1 MTGQVETKFT
11 LPHSNK
17 VDEHVATMKERFFED
32 LKIGD
37 RFKSETYKVTEEQI
51 ISFAREFDP
60 QPFHLERA
68 VADKTMFGGL
78 IASGW
83 HTAAIT
89 MRLFVQ
95 MLNCA
100 EGAIGLGVDEL
111 RWPNAVK
118 PGDELQVEVEIVDLR
133 ESRSKQAYG
142 VVRLRY
148 VTTNQ
153 RGEIVQTMFASALV
167 PRKTK

>member
-1 MTGQVETKFT
+1 M
-11 LPHSNK
+11 N
-17 VDEHVATMKERFFED
+17 ERYFED
-32 LKIGD
+32 LKVGD
-37 RFKSETYKVTEEQI
+37 RFKSQTYKVSEEQI

-60 QPFHLERA
+60 QPFHLDRA
-68 VADKTMFGGL
+68 VASRTMFGEL

-95 MLNCA
+95 TLNCA
-100 EGAIGLGVDEL
+100 QGAIGLGVDEL
-111 RWPNAVK
+111 RWPNAVR
-118 PGDELQVEVEIVDLR
+118 PGDELQVEIEIVDLR
-133 ESRSKQAYG
+133 TSRSRPSHG

-167 PRKTK
+167 PRRSV

>member
-1 MTGQVETKFT
+1 MNQ
-11 LPHSNK
+11 
-17 VDEHVATMKERFFED
+17 RYFED
-32 LKIGD
+32 LRIGD
-37 RFKSETYKVTEEQI
+37 RFKSAPYKVSEEQI

-60 QPFHLERA
+60 QPFHLDAA

-95 MLNCA
+95 TLNFA

-111 RWPNAVK
+111 RWPTAVK

-133 ESRSKQAYG
+133 ESRSKPTHG

-167 PRKTK
+167 LRRPN

>member
-1 MTGQVETKFT
+1 MRQKINVQM
-11 LPHSNK
+11 NR
-17 VDEHVATMKERFFED
+17 RFFED
-32 LKIGD
+32 LKVGD
-37 RFKSETYKVTEEQI
+37 RFKSQTYEVTEEQI

-68 VADKTMFGGL
+68 VADKTMFEGL

-95 MLNCA
+95 TLNFA

-111 RWPNAVK
+111 RWPTAVK
-118 PGDELQVEVEIVDLR
+118 PNDVLQVETEIVDLR
-133 ESRSKQAYG
+133 ESQSKPSHG
-142 VVRLRY
+142 IVRLRY

-153 RGEIVQTMFASALV
+153 RGEVVQTMYASALV
-167 PRKTK
+167 LRRKR

>member
-1 MTGQVETKFT
+1 MFAGR
-11 LPHSNK
+11 
-17 VDEHVATMKERFFED
+17 MKQRYFED
-32 LKIGD
+32 LKAGD
-37 RFKSETYKVTEEQI
+37 RFRSATYKVSQEQI

-60 QPFHLERA
+60 QPFHLDAA
-68 VADKTMFGGL
+68 VAPQTMFAGL

-95 MLNCA
+95 TLNFA

-111 RWPNAVK
+111 RWPNAVR
-118 PGDELQVEVEIVDLR
+118 PDDVLQVETEIVDLR
-133 ESRSKQAYG
+133 LSRSKPSHG
-142 VVRLRY
+142 IVRLRN

-153 RGEIVQTMFASALV
+153 RGEIAQTMTASALV
-167 PRKTK
+167 LRTKR

>member
-1 MTGQVETKFT
+1 MQ
-11 LPHSNK
+11 
-17 VDEHVATMKERFFED
+17 ERYFED
-32 LKIGD
+32 LKAGD
-37 RFKSETYKVTEEQI
+37 RFKSATYAVTEEQI

-60 QPFHLERA
+60 QPFHLDA
-68 VADKTMFGGL
+68 TVARQTMFKDL

-95 MLNCA
+95 TLSFA

-111 RWPNAVK
+111 RWPTAVK
-118 PGDELQVEVEIVDLR
+118 PGDELQVETEIVDLR
-133 ESRSKQAYG
+133 ESRSKPSHG
-142 VVRLRY
+142 IVRIRN

-153 RGEIVQTMFASALV
+153 RGEVVQTITASALV
-167 PRKTK
+167 LRRSDRITR

>member
-1 MTGQVETKFT
+1 MSQ
-11 LPHSNK
+11 
-17 VDEHVATMKERFFED
+17 RYFED
-32 LKIGD
+32 LKAGD
-37 RFKSETYKVTEEQI
+37 RLKSATYQVSEEQL

-60 QPFHLERA
+60 QPFHLDAA
-68 VADKTMFGGL
+68 VADQTMFKGL

-95 MLNCA
+95 TLNFA

-111 RWPNAVK
+111 RWPNAVR
-118 PGDELQVEVEIVDLR
+118 PGDRLQVETEIIDLR
-133 ESRSKQAYG
+133 VSRSKPSHG
-142 VVRLRY
+142 VVRLRN

-153 RGEIVQTMFASALV
+153 RGEIVQTMMASALV
-167 PRKTK
+167 SGRSSKK

>member
-1 MTGQVETKFT
+1 M
-11 LPHSNK
+11 N
-17 VDEHVATMKERFFED
+17 ERYFED
-32 LKIGD
+32 LNRGD
-37 RFKSETYKVTEEQI
+37 RFKSSTYQVSEEQI

-60 QPFHLERA
+60 QPFHLDAA
-68 VADKTMFGGL
+68 VADRTMFGGL

-95 MLNCA
+95 TLNFA

-111 RWPNAVK
+111 RWPTAVK
-118 PGDELQVEVEIVDLR
+118 SGDELQVVVEIVDLR
-133 ESRSKQAYG
+133 ESRSKPTHG

-153 RGEIVQTMFASALV
+153 RGEIVQTMLASALV
-167 PRKTK
+167 LRRSR

>member
-1 MTGQVETKFT
+1 M
-11 LPHSNK
+11 N
-17 VDEHVATMKERFFED
+17 ATRMKRQERYFED

-37 RFKSETYKVTEEQI
+37 RFKSQAYRLSEEQI
-51 ISFAREFDP
+51 TDFAREFDP
-60 QPFHLERA
+60 QPFHLDRA
-68 VADKTMFGGL
+68 VGDKTMFGGL

-95 MLNCA
+95 TLTFA

-111 RWPNAVK
+111 RWPTVVK
-118 PGDELQVEVEIVDLR
+118 PGDELKVEVEILDLR
-133 ESRSKQAYG
+133 ESRSRPSHG

-148 VTTNQ
+148 LTTNQ
-153 RGEIVQTMFASALV
+153 RDETVQTMFASALV
-167 PRKTK
+167 PRNKK

>member
-1 MTGQVETKFT
+1 MSERYFDDLRPG
-11 LPHSNK
+11 
-17 VDEHVATMKERFFED
+17 ERFQSC
-32 LKIGD
+32 K
-37 RFKSETYKVTEEQI
+37 YVVTEEEI
-51 ISFAREFDP
+51 INFARQFDP
-60 QPFHLERA
+60 QPFHLDRD
-68 VADKTMFGGL
+68 VGSRTMFGEL

-95 MLNCA
+95 TLNCA

-118 PGDELQVEVEIVDLR
+118 PGDELQVEIEIVDLR
-133 ESRSKQAYG
+133 TSRSRPTHG

-167 PRKTK
+167 PRRSA

>member
-1 MTGQVETKFT
+1 MLEIVMQ
-11 LPHSNK
+11 
-17 VDEHVATMKERFFED
+17 ERSFED
-32 LKIGD
+32 LKRGD
-37 RFKSETYKVTEEQI
+37 RFKSETYKVTREEI
-51 ISFAREFDP
+51 ISFARKFDP
-60 QPFHLERA
+60 QPFHLDAA
-68 VADKTMFGGL
+68 VARQTIFKEL

-111 RWPNAVK
+111 RWPNAVR
-118 PGDELQVEVEIVDLR
+118 PNDVLQVEVEIVDLR
-133 ESRSKQAYG
+133 ESRSKPSYG

-167 PRKTK
+167 LRRKK

>member
-1 MTGQVETKFT
+1 M
-11 LPHSNK
+11 S
-17 VDEHVATMKERFFED
+17 ERYFED
-32 LKIGD
+32 LKAGD
-37 RFKSETYKVTEEQI
+37 RFKSETYAVSEEQL

-60 QPFHLERA
+60 QPFHLDAA
-68 VADKTMFGGL
+68 VADQTIFKGL

-95 MLNCA
+95 TLNFA

-111 RWPNAVK
+111 RWPNTVRS
-118 PGDELQVEVEIVDLR
+118 GDRLQVETEIVDLR
-133 ESRSKQAYG
+133 VSRSKPSHG
-142 VVRLRY
+142 VVRLRN

-153 RGEIVQTMFASALV
+153 HGEVVQTMSASALV
-167 PRKTK
+167 LRRDDGIAG

>member
-1 MTGQVETKFT
+1 MRQKINVQM
-11 LPHSNK
+11 NR
-17 VDEHVATMKERFFED
+17 RFFED
-32 LKIGD
+32 LKVGD
-37 RFKSETYKVTEEQI
+37 RFKSQTYEVTEEQI

-60 QPFHLERA
+60 QPFHLDRA
-68 VADKTMFGGL
+68 VADKTMFKEL

-95 MLNCA
+95 TLKFA

-111 RWPNAVK
+111 RWPTAVK
-118 PGDELQVEVEIVDLR
+118 PNDVLQVETEIVDLR
-133 ESRSKQAYG
+133 ESQSKPSHG
-142 VVRLRY
+142 IVRLRY

-153 RGEIVQTMFASALV
+153 RGDIVQTMYASALV
-167 PRKTK
+167 LRRKR

>member
-1 MTGQVETKFT
+1 M
-11 LPHSNK
+11 S
-17 VDEHVATMKERFFED
+17 ERYFED
-32 LKIGD
+32 LKAGD
-37 RFKSETYKVTEEQI
+37 RFESDRYKVTEEQI

-60 QPFHLERA
+60 QPFHLDSA
-68 VADKTMFGGL
+68 VADRTMFKGL

-95 MLNCA
+95 TLNFA

-111 RWPNAVK
+111 RWPNAVR
-118 PGDELQVEVEIVDLR
+118 PGDVLQVETEIVDLR
-133 ESRSKQAYG
+133 ESRSKPSHG
-142 VVRLRY
+142 IVRLRN

-153 RGEIVQTMFASALV
+153 RGEVVQTMFASALV
-167 PRKTK
+167 LRRSERITR